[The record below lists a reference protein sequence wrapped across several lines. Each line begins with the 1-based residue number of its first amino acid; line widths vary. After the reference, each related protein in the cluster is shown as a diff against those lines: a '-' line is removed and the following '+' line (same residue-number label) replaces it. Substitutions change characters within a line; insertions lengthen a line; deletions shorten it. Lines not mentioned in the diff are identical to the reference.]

1 MSMQSW
7 ASSRRLPDSTFLT
20 CSFDSFSN
28 LSTLKKPNCDEPFT
42 SHTEMANSGP
52 TSRPS
57 GGPDMIHSYKSCLPP
72 ISNMMSPN
80 FNRSYDSMSASP
92 SLPFPGYPDL
102 NLASGSNPETPNLSD
117 PNLSDTHLSSAGL
130 RAQKRVYRE
139 RRKDPSCDACRERK
153 VKVSWRRNVDV
164 LPSAEPSGC

>member
-1 MSMQSW
+1 MQSW
-7 ASSRRLPDSTFLT
+7 ASSRRLPDSTLLT
-20 CSFDSFSN
+20 CSFDSFPN
-28 LSTLKKPNCDEPFT
+28 LSTLKNPNFHQPFT
-42 SHTEMANSGP
+42 SRTEMANSGP

-57 GGPDMIHSYKSCLPP
+57 GGPDVIHSYKNCLPP

-80 FNRSYDSMSASP
+80 FNHSYDSMSASP

-102 NLASGSNPETPNLSD
+102 NLANGSNPETPNMSD

-164 LPSAEPSGC
+164 FPSAEESGC

>member
-1 MSMQSW
+1 MQSW

-20 CSFDSFSN
+20 CSYDSFSN
-28 LSTLKKPNCDEPFT
+28 LPTLKNPNFDKPFT
-42 SHTEMANSGP
+42 SRTEMANSGP

-57 GGPDMIHSYKSCLPP
+57 GGPDGIRSYKSCLPP

-80 FNRSYDSMSASP
+80 FNHSYDSMSASP
-92 SLPFPGYPDL
+92 NLPFPGYPDL
-102 NLASGSNPETPNLSD
+102 NLANGSNPETPNMSD

-164 LPSAEPSGC
+164 FPSAEESGC